1 MAVILSIPAGI
12 DNGSSHTVGYGSE
25 VEMSTPADITSLESA
40 FALNAHDARALVDGC
55 DETTGTWRPAPG
67 SWSIAECLDHLATS
81 NRVYLAA
88 MRPSAERARERGRLR
103 RGPAV
108 PGLLGGWF
116 VRSLEP
122 PARRGLR
129 TRAPRTIQPR
139 SSPAL
144 ADAAQQFFASHH
156 EVERFLAGFA
166 DLDLAGVGFPNPFL
180 RGVRFSLATG
190 IHVLAAHERRHL
202 WQARNV
208 ESAFR
213 RTGPAEAGL

>member
-1 MAVILSIPAGI
+1 MI
-12 DNGSSHTVGYGSE
+12 SH
-25 VEMSTPADITSLESA
+25 ADIASLEAA
-40 FALNAHDARALVDGC
+40 FARNARDAHALVEAC
-55 DETTGTWRPAPG
+55 DETSGTWQPRPG

-88 MRPSAERARERGRLR
+88 MRPSAGRARARGRWR

-116 VRSLEP
+116 VRVLEP

-129 TRAPRTIQPR
+129 TRAPRAIRPR
-139 SSPAL
+139 QSPPL
-144 ADAAQQFFASHH
+144 ADAAQQFFAAHQ
-156 EVERFLAGFA
+156 EAERFLAEFA

-190 IHVLAAHERRHL
+190 LHVLAAHERRHL
-202 WQARNV
+202 WQARRV
-208 ESAFR
+208 LDAR
-213 RTGPAEAGL
+213 LEARLQASDSGLQEQ

>member
-1 MAVILSIPAGI
+1 M
-12 DNGSSHTVGYGSE
+12 SSH
-25 VEMSTPADITSLESA
+25 PDIASLEAA
-40 FALNAHDARALVDGC
+40 FAGNARDAHALVEAC
-55 DETTGTWRPAPG
+55 DETSGTWQPRPG
-67 SWSIAECLDHLATS
+67 SWSIAECLDHLATG

-88 MRPSAERARERGRLR
+88 MRPSAGRARARGRWR

-116 VRSLEP
+116 VRVLEP

-129 TRAPRTIQPR
+129 TRAPRAIRPR
-139 SSPAL
+139 QSPPL

-156 EVERFLAGFA
+156 EVERFLAEFA

-190 IHVLAAHERRHL
+190 LHVLAAHERRHL
-202 WQARNV
+202 WQARRV
-208 ESAFR
+208 LDARLQAPDSRLQAPDFR
-213 RTGPAEAGL
+213 LQKQ